1 MSEVCHNVGVEP
13 TLQPLSGE
21 TLRHAT
27 ANREEGARLDVVA
40 DNFWGRKQRAF
51 FDVRVFYPLAP
62 SYRRTPLESC
72 YRAKENEKKR
82 SYDER
87 IREVEG
93 GTFAPLVFSTSGGV
107 GPSADATYKRLA
119 TLIAEKRNQSY
130 STTIRWIRC
139 RLTFALIRSAILCLR
154 GHRSRQGRPDRS
166 DQWRATD
173 LDMIVATAESHI

>member
-1 MSEVCHNVGVEP
+1 MSKPGCTRHVYALIVTAKFQNGRWRKRCV
-13 TLQPLSGE
+13 LS
-21 TLRHAT
+21 AP
-27 ANREEGARLDVVA
+27 
-40 DNFWGRKQRAF
+40 
-51 FDVRVFYPLAP
+51 YPLAP